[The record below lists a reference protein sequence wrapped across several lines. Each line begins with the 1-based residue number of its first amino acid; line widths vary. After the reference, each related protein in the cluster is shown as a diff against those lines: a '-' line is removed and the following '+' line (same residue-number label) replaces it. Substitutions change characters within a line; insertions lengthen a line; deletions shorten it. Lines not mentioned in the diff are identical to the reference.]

1 MNLKNGVKY
10 LSNYNIIIFTS
21 INPERNNKEL
31 AGILENLRQQTIKKY
46 TKILSNKQIFIS
58 PSINKLKI
66 YLFNNFYLF
75 LVLYFIDRNEYEA

>member
-46 TKILSNKQIFIS
+46 TKILSNK
-58 PSINKLKI
+58 
-66 YLFNNFYLF
+66 
-75 LVLYFIDRNEYEA
+75 